1 MGRNRR
7 VPPGAAGGRARP
19 CIGGDVSAGR
29 PRCRPGVPLCAV
41 FLAAAVL
48 CAAFLLPSAPRSDP
62 GPGATASP
70 RVQFEATSD
79 GATVRLHWSLPPGPA
94 VAGFQLLR
102 ARRPGGPYAP
112 INPWL
117 ILAGPTGDYAFSD
130 LAVDPGATYHYQVE
144 VVGAAGHKYL
154 LGPLSIAV
162 MPEES
167 RRLREGGGHPADVAP
182 PKADGGGGCVALG
195 FGC

>member
-1 MGRNRR
+1 M
-7 VPPGAAGGRARP
+7 
-19 CIGGDVSAGR
+19 GGDVSAGR
-29 PRCRPGVPLCAV
+29 PRCRPGVLLRAV

-48 CAAFLLPSAPRSDP
+48 CTAFLPPSAARSDP
-62 GPGATASP
+62 DPGATASQ
-70 RVQFEATSD
+70 VQFEATSD
-79 GATVRLHWSLPPGPA
+79 GATVRLHWFLPPSPA
-94 VAGFQLLR
+94 VVGFQLLR
-102 ARRPGGPYAP
+102 ARRVGGPYAP

-144 VVGAAGHKYL
+144 AVGAAGHKYL
-154 LGPLSIAV
+154 LGPLSIVV

-167 RRLREGGGHPADVAP
+167 RRLQEGGGFPARAAP
-182 PKADGGGGCVALG
+182 PKTDVGGGCVTAG